1 MVTMTAMTETQS
13 KTVLIVEDN
22 PIMQVGLQHA
32 LKQHPALKIVAQA
45 EDGLSAVNLA
55 LQLKPDI
62 ALIDIDLP
70 GIDGIAVTQRI
81 KDALPD
87 TRIVILTH
95 YTNPMQVMAA
105 LSSGAHG
112 YCVKGTNLPQLLAAI
127 TAVGE
132 GSCYLDAKIAHC
144 VLQNLRTPLSD
155 SEQLEEVRLTL
166 REMQVLQQLVE
177 GKSNTE
183 IGIILGVTAN
193 TIKGHVQQIIHKL
206 KASDRTQAAVKA
218 LRLGLV

>member
-1 MVTMTAMTETQS
+1 MTTRAETKP

-22 PIMQVGLQHA
+22 PMLQVGLRHA
-32 LKQHPALKIVAQA
+32 LSTQPALKAIAQV
-45 EDGLSAVNLA
+45 EDGLSAVSTA
-55 LQLKPDI
+55 LELEPDI

-70 GIDGIAVTQRI
+70 GIDGITVTQRI
-81 KDALPD
+81 KEVLPD
-87 TRIVILTH
+87 TRVIIFTH
-95 YTNPMQVMAA
+95 YTNPTRVMAA
-105 LSSGAHG
+105 LSSGANG
-112 YCVKGTNLPQLLAAI
+112 YCIKGTDIPQLLAAI

-132 GSCYLDAKIAHC
+132 GNCYLDAKIANC
-144 VLQNLRTPLSD
+144 VLQNLRQPLPD
-155 SEQLEEVRLTL
+155 GEELKEVKLTE

-183 IGIILGVTAN
+183 IGIILGVSAN

>member
-1 MVTMTAMTETQS
+1 MTTRAETKP

-22 PIMQVGLQHA
+22 PMLQVGLWHA
-32 LKQHPALKIVAQA
+32 LSTQPALKAIAQV
-45 EDGLSAVNLA
+45 EDGLSAVSTAIELE
-55 LQLKPDI
+55 PDI

-70 GIDGIAVTQRI
+70 GIDGITVTQRI
-81 KDALPD
+81 KQVLPN
-87 TRIVILTH
+87 TRVIIFTH
-95 YTNPMQVMAA
+95 YTNPTRVMAA
-105 LSSGAHG
+105 LSSGANG
-112 YCVKGTNLPQLLAAI
+112 YCIKGTDIPQLLAAI

-132 GSCYLDAKIAHC
+132 GNCYLDAKIANC
-144 VLQNLRTPLSD
+144 VLQNLRQPLPD
-155 SEQLEEVRLTL
+155 GEELEEVKLTE

-183 IGIILGVTAN
+183 IGIILGVSAN